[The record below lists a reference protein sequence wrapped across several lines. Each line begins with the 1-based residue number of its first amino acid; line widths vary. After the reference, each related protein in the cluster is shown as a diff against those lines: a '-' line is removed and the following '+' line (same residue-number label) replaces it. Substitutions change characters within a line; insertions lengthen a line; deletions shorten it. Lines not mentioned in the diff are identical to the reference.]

1 MSALVYVVS
10 VSVIVEPMFWWRGA
24 GGTVWVM
31 RIAVGTDEQGPTPD
45 AVKAWLREAGHEVVE
60 PAGDVAQWPEVGRL
74 VATAVA
80 QGDADMGVVCC
91 WTGTGVAMAAN
102 KVFGVRAALCTDA
115 PTAVGARR
123 WNDANVLAISL
134 RLTTTAL
141 AQELC
146 EAFTTAIV
154 DDAERPVIGRI
165 EPEAN

>member
-1 MSALVYVVS
+1 
-10 VSVIVEPMFWWRGA
+10 
-24 GGTVWVM
+24 M

-45 AVKAWLREAGHEVVE
+45 AVKACLHEAGHELVE

-102 KVFGVRAALCTDA
+102 KVPGVRAALCTDA

-134 RLTTTAL
+134 RLTTPAL
-141 AQELC
+141 AYELC
-146 EAFTTAIV
+146 EAFTTGMV
-154 DDAERPVIGRI
+154 DVTEQPIIDRI
-165 EPEAN
+165 ERTPDLT